1 MKFIDKRNVSVCVAK
16 VGDLIIGEKTKYIV
30 IEDYIEDYNEFHL
43 VDLDKYRVEES
54 FEELEGA
61 LDFVTH
67 IDKVLDV
74 IPKDRLTIIA
84 E

>member
-1 MKFIDKRNVSVCVAK
+1 MKFIDKRNVSVYVAK
-16 VGDLIIGEKTKYIV
+16 VGDLIIGKKTKYIV
-30 IEDYIEDYNEFHL
+30 IEDCNEFHL

-54 FEELEGA
+54 FKELDEA